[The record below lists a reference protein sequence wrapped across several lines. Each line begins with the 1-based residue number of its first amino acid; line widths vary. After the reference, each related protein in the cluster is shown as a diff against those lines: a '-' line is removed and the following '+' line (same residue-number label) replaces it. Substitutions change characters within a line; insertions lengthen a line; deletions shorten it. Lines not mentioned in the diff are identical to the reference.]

1 MFCPKCGIEN
11 PDNGKFCRGCGANL
25 TNVLAVVEGEII
37 AESSVELNDNYT
49 EIYTTGIRNVI
60 LGMGFIVTSIFLK
73 TMPPADGFLWLLFMI
88 PAFFLTAS
96 GVARILKAEEIKKS
110 RNTKANV
117 ILKSTLSEKQP
128 FEQLP
133 PNQTDYV
140 SPIGKYKTKDL
151 VVPSVTEETT
161 KHLKVVSDK

>member
-25 TNVLAVVEGEII
+25 TNVLAVVDGNII
-37 AESSVELNDNYT
+37 AESSLVLNDNYT

-96 GVARILKAEEIKKS
+96 GVTRILKAEEIKKS
-110 RNTKANV
+110 RNTQANV
-117 ILKSTLSEKQP
+117 ILKPTLSEKQP
-128 FEQLP
+128 INQLP
-133 PNQTDYV
+133 SNQTEYISPV
-140 SPIGKYKTKDL
+140 SSLTTKDL
-151 VVPSVTEETT
+151 VVSSVTEETT
-161 KHLKVVSDK
+161 KHLKK

>member
-25 TNVLAVVEGEII
+25 TNVLAVVDGEII

-60 LGMGFIVTSIFLK
+60 LGMGFVVTSIFLK

-96 GVARILKAEEIKKS
+96 GVTRILKAEEIKKS

-117 ILKSTLSEKQP
+117 ILKPALSEKHSIN
-128 FEQLP
+128 QLP
-133 PNQTDYV
+133 PNQTEYV
-140 SPIGKYKTKDL
+140 SPVSSFTTKDL
-151 VVPSVTEETT
+151 VVSSVTEETT
-161 KHLKVVSDK
+161 KNLKN